1 MTSLTGQ
8 RGYFPNRQ
16 TIFFSPDQSQD
27 PSNNHRQGLIPIKGS
42 TPKPITPSIVQPVTT
57 DKLEV
62 VKPFPTIQHNS
73 RQNKK
78 ASTSETPILWHEQA
92 GILLKQYGPSLMKQF
107 GPSLARKVG
116 MPLAQQFGPPLARNV
131 GIPLARR
138 IANPLVRRLFVP
150 LAKRAGF
157 ALIRRL
163 GFPF

>member
-1 MTSLTGQ
+1 MASLIGQ
-8 RGYFPNRQ
+8 RGYFPNQQ
-16 TIFFSPDQSQD
+16 TSF
-27 PSNNHRQGLIPIKGS
+27 PSSEQQKDSSNWQIPFPIQGS
-42 TPKPITPSIVQPVTT
+42 TPKPVTPSIVHPEIQ
-57 DKLEV
+57 DKQEVV
-62 VKPFPTIQHNS
+62 VKPFPALPHNS
-73 RQNKK
+73 QQIQKT
-78 ASTSETPILWHEQA
+78 STSETPILWNEQA

-107 GPSLARKVG
+107 GPPLARKVG

-157 ALIRRL
+157 AIIRRL